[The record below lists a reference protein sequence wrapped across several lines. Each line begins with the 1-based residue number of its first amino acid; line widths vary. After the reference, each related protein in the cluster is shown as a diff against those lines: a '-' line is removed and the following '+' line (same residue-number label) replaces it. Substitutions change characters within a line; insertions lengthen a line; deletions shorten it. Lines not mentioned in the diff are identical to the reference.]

1 MDTHEFNPARGH
13 EGEYKHESNCVV
25 PFGGGSTDRDP
36 AAKGHFH
43 KALRILA
50 LAPLCG
56 HCLSSRTTQLC
67 LRRTLEHHL
76 KLP

>member
-50 LAPLCG
+50 LALAPLCG
-56 HCLSSRTTQLC
+56 HAYRVEPPSYAWAEPYSAT
-67 LRRTLEHHL
+67 
-76 KLP
+76 